1 MLSDSCDLKMP
12 PKKPNPPSLLVYYL
26 TKILIGNCFL
36 GLFPRPAMAK
46 YHKIDG
52 LGPQKYILPHLW
64 NPEV

>member
-12 PKKPNPPSLLVYYL
+12 PKK
-26 TKILIGNCFL
+26 ILIGSCFL